1 MELLKQY
8 WKKEKRALARIISL
22 VENNGPEKEEVLAE
36 IYPHTGRAQI
46 IGITG
51 APGAGKSSL
60 TDSLIEL
67 LRREGKTVAV
77 VAVDPSSPF
86 TGGALLG
93 DRIRMQNHALDE
105 GVFIRSLGSR
115 GSLGGISAAT
125 KDVVKV
131 LDAFGFDYIIVETVG
146 VGQGELDVMHVADTV
161 LVVLTPAAGDSIQTI
176 KAGIMEIADIF
187 VVNKADLPGAG
198 KMVTDVNAMLDL
210 KGEQL
215 VWRPPVIKTSTT
227 TGEGLEELLKLIKK
241 HFAFLAESSELEKRR
256 QERRE
261 REIIEIAMNTLY
273 QKLKVLLA
281 EEDIKLLIDRVN
293 RKEIPPQ
300 AASEELLKRLGVRR

>member
-1 MELLKQY
+1 MELLERFWQG
-8 WKKEKRALARIISL
+8 EKRALARIISL
-22 VENNGPEKEEVLAE
+22 VENGGEGKEEVLTKL
-36 IYPHTGRAQI
+36 YPHTGKAQI

-60 TDSLIEL
+60 TDCLIEL
-67 LRREGKTVAV
+67 SRKENKTVAV

-93 DRIRMQNHALDE
+93 DRIRMQNHAVDD
-105 GVFIRSLGSR
+105 GVYIRSMGSR

-131 LDAFGFDYIIVETVG
+131 LDAFGFDYIIIETVG

-161 LVVLTPAAGDSIQTI
+161 LVVLTPTAGDSIQTI

-198 KMVTDVNAMLDL
+198 KMVMDINTMLDL

-215 VWRPPVIKTSTT
+215 IWRPPVIKTSTN
-227 TGEGLEELLKLIKK
+227 TGEGLSELLGFIKK
-241 HFAFLAESSELEKRR
+241 HFEFLINSQLLEKKR
-256 QERRE
+256 QDRRE
-261 REIIEIAMNTLY
+261 REIIEISLNIVS
-273 QKLKVLLA
+273 QKLQLLLDKPEIQSLIA
-281 EEDIKLLIDRVN
+281 EVN
-293 RKEIPPQ
+293 RKLKPPQ
-300 AASEELLKRLGVRR
+300 TAAVELLNRLGVK

>member
-1 MELLKQY
+1 MELLERFWQR
-8 WKKEKRALARIISL
+8 EKRALARIISL
-22 VENNGPEKEEVLAE
+22 VENNGVEKEEVLTK
-36 IYPHTGRAQI
+36 IYPRTGNAQI
-46 IGITG
+46 VGITG

-67 LRREGKTVAV
+67 IRKENKTVAV

-93 DRIRMQNHALDE
+93 DRIRMQNHAVDE

-131 LDAFGFDYIIVETVG
+131 LDAFGFDYILVETVG
-146 VGQGELDVMHVADTV
+146 VGQGEMDVMHVADTV
-161 LVVLTPAAGDSIQTI
+161 LVVLTPTAGDSIQTI

-198 KMVTDVNAMLDL
+198 KMVMDVNAMLDL

-215 VWRPPVIKTSTT
+215 VWRPPVVKTSTNT
-227 TGEGLEELLKLIKK
+227 DEGIEELFLLIKN
-241 HFAFLAESSELEKRR
+241 HFAFLKESRELEKRR

-261 REIIEIAMNTLY
+261 REIVEIAINEVN
-273 QKLKVLLA
+273 K
-281 EEDIKLLIDRVN
+281 KLLLLLENPNFNNLIAKVN
-293 RKEIPPQ
+293 AKIVPPET
-300 AASEELLKRLGVRR
+300 AAKELLKHLGVK

>member
-1 MELLKQY
+1 MDLIERFWQKD
-8 WKKEKRALARIISL
+8 KRALARIITL
-22 VENNGPEKEEVLAE
+22 VENFGAEKEEVLTK
-36 IYPHTGRAQI
+36 IYPKTGNAQI

-60 TDSLIEL
+60 TDSLIDLIRKEN
-67 LRREGKTVAV
+67 KTLAV

-86 TGGALLG
+86 SGGALLG

-105 GVFIRSLGSR
+105 GVYIRSMGSR

-161 LVVLTPAAGDSIQTI
+161 LVVLTPTAGDSIQTI

-198 KMVTDVNAMLDL
+198 KMVMDVNMMLDL
-210 KGEQL
+210 KGELL
-215 VWRPPVIKTSTT
+215 VWRPPVVKTSTN
-227 TGEGLEELLKLIKK
+227 TGEGVEELFRLIKN
-241 HFAFLAESSELEKRR
+241 HFSFLKESCELEKRR
-256 QERRE
+256 KDRRE
-261 REIIEIAMNTLY
+261 REIKEIAVNEFNK
-273 QKLKVLLA
+273 KLQLLLENPSYKYLIEKVNA
-281 EEDIKLLIDRVN
+281 KI
-293 RKEIPPQ
+293 IPPQ
-300 AASEELLKRLGVRR
+300 TAAKEFLKSLGVN